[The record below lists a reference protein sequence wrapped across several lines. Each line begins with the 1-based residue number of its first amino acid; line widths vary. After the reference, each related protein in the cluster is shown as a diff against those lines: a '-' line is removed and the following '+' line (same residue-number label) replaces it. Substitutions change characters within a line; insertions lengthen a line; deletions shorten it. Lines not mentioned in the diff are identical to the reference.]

1 MTAEQL
7 ESQVKAA
14 AWRARH
20 LLQMPP
26 ILKVQEDQTRII
38 SQDPGLDGFSD
49 SSVVITDISF
59 DVKDTKR
66 SVVVRHIDGTLET
79 APQSV
84 RKRVNQIY
92 FPRDNRKINDPKMF
106 TSEYLQRVLD
116 NHQYEFILDRAC
128 IQFEPY
134 EREYHEITSKTYQ
147 HINSTK
153 RFNDLRSTR
162 HFGTM
167 TFFLAWH
174 KMIDDLVLDCIKRG
188 YLRNAVE
195 IILLHH
201 KLHAIQEESSVEK
214 CLEDHPDNR
223 DVAKEYYTT
232 MISGANDDLHQK
244 IDYDAEKTREEL
256 ARDEK
261 FLKAIENYTKSHGV
275 KKILLELAVQTYR
288 EELERKVGDKRQ
300 SASS

>member
-7 ESQVKAA
+7 KSQVKAA
-14 AWRARH
+14 AWRAKH

-26 ILKVQEDQTRII
+26 IVKVQDDQTRII
-38 SQDPGLDGFSD
+38 SKDSGLDGFSD

-66 SVVVRHIDGTLET
+66 TVLIRHSDGTLET

-92 FPRDNRKINDPKMF
+92 FPRDDRKISDPKMF
-106 TSEYLQRVLD
+106 TPDYLQRVLD
-116 NHQYEFILDRAC
+116 EHQYEFILDRAC

-134 EREYHEITSKTYQ
+134 EQEYHEITSKTYQ
-147 HINSTK
+147 HINSSK

-174 KMIDDLVLDCIKRG
+174 KMIDDLLLDCIKRG

-195 IILLHH
+195 IIFLHY
-201 KLHAIQEESSVEK
+201 KLHAVSEEIAVEK
-214 CLEDHPDNR
+214 CLNDFPDTG
-223 DVAKEYYTT
+223 DVVQECYNT
-232 MISGANDDLHQK
+232 MISGSNDNIHQI
-244 IDYDAEKTREEL
+244 IDYDSEKTRAEL
-256 ARDEK
+256 ARDEH
-261 FLKAIENYTKSHGV
+261 FLKTIENYTKTHGI

-288 EELERKVGDKRQ
+288 EELEKKVGDTRQ
-300 SASS
+300 SISS

>member
-7 ESQVKAA
+7 ETQVKAA
-14 AWRARH
+14 TRRARH

-26 ILKVQEDQTRII
+26 IVKVQEDETRVI
-38 SQDPGLDGFSD
+38 SKDSGLDGFSD

-59 DVKDTKR
+59 DVKDTQR
-66 SVVVRHIDGTLET
+66 TVLIRHNDGTLET

-92 FPRDNRKINDPKMF
+92 FPRDDRKISDPKMF
-106 TSEYLQRVLD
+106 TPEFFQPVLD
-116 NHQYEFILDRAC
+116 QHQYEFILDRAC

-134 EREYHEITSKTYQ
+134 EREYHEITSKTFQ
-147 HINSTK
+147 HINDTK

-174 KMIDDLVLDCIKRG
+174 KMIDDLLLDCIKRG

-201 KLHAIQEESSVEK
+201 KLHAIPEENAVEK
-214 CLEDHPDNR
+214 YLSDYPDNR
-223 DVAKEYYTT
+223 DIAKEYYNK
-232 MISGANDDLHQK
+232 MISGTDEELHQK
-244 IDYDAEKTREEL
+244 IDYHAEKTRDEL
-256 ARDEK
+256 ARDET
-261 FLKAIENYTKSHGV
+261 FLKAIENYTKTHGV

-288 EELERKVGDKRQ
+288 EELEKKIGDKRE
-300 SASS
+300 SVSS

>member
-7 ESQVKAA
+7 KSQVKAA
-14 AWRARH
+14 AWRAKH

-26 ILKVQEDQTRII
+26 IVKVQDDQTRII
-38 SQDPGLDGFSD
+38 SKDSGLDGFSD

-66 SVVVRHIDGTLET
+66 TVLIRHSDGTLET
-79 APQSV
+79 ASQSV

-92 FPRDNRKINDPKMF
+92 FPRDDRKISDPKMF
-106 TSEYLQRVLD
+106 TPEYLQRVLD
-116 NHQYEFILDRAC
+116 EHQYEFILDRAC

-134 EREYHEITSKTYQ
+134 EQEYHEITSKTYQ
-147 HINSTK
+147 HINNSK

-174 KMIDDLVLDCIKRG
+174 KMIDDLLLDCIKRG

-195 IILLHH
+195 TIFLHY
-201 KLHAIQEESSVEK
+201 KLHAVSEENAVEK
-214 CLEDHPDNR
+214 CLNDFPDTR
-223 DVAKEYYTT
+223 DVIQECYNT
-232 MISGANDDLHQK
+232 MISGANDTIHQK
-244 IDYDAEKTREEL
+244 IDYDSEKTRAEL
-256 ARDEK
+256 TRDEH
-261 FLKAIENYTKSHGV
+261 FLQTIENYTKTHGV

-288 EELERKVGDKRQ
+288 EELEKKVGDTRQ
-300 SASS
+300 SISS